1 MKFTKQLT
9 INIGNYESV
18 RLGVE
23 AADSFTVCDNAILA
37 EIERMGLTVSNK
49 IKECLNVDK

>member
-1 MKFTKQLT
+1 MKHTKQLT

-23 AADSFTVCDNAILA
+23 SADSFETCDRAILA
-37 EIERMGLTVSNK
+37 EVERMGLTVSNK
-49 IKECLNVDK
+49 IKECLNMEK

>member
-1 MKFTKQLT
+1 MKHTKQLT

-49 IKECLNVDK
+49 IKECLGMER